1 MAIGETY
8 EEFVKKFDKNAK
20 KTTDDCYTP
29 QAVYDAVLNYVL
41 QRWPEETANARIIRP
56 FYPGGDYEN
65 EEYGDGCVVV
75 DNPPFSM
82 FSRIVRFYGRM
93 EIPFFLFAPS
103 NTAFQPFHSEAFNFT
118 ILMTNTK
125 ITYENGAR
133 VPTSFVTNLP
143 SENIVESVPEL
154 RAAIRDASPVYKM
167 KGAGSHRGT
176 IYPPEI
182 YTAAALC
189 NYAGY
194 TDFAISRKSSRIL
207 SHRGDSNYF
216 GCALVISDTA
226 RARLDEDIA
235 RAREVKLGEKNM
247 VPLSEE
253 ARRAIDELNAAEQS
267 AQ

>member
-1 MAIGETY
+1 MAKGETY

-41 QRWPEETANARIIRP
+41 RRWPEETANARIIRP

-65 EEYGDGCVVV
+65 EEYGDGCIVV

-82 FSRIVRFYGRM
+82 FSRIVRFYGRRG
-93 EIPFFLFAPS
+93 IPFFLFAPAK
-103 NTAFQPFHSEAFNFT
+103 TALTPFYSEVFKFT
-118 ILMTNTK
+118 ILMANTT
-125 ITYENGAR
+125 IVYENGAE
-133 VPTSFVTNLP
+133 VYTSFVTNMP

-154 RAAIRDASPVYKM
+154 RAAIMEASPVYKK
-167 KGAGSHRGT
+167 KGAGSKRRT
-176 IYPPEI
+176 ITTPGI

-207 SHRGDSNYF
+207 SHRRDSNYF
-216 GCALVISDTA
+216 GGALVLSDTA
-226 RARLDEDIA
+226 RARLDEEIA
-235 RAREVKLGEKNM
+235 RAREVKLGENK
-247 VPLSEE
+247 VVSLSDE

>member
-29 QAVYDAVLNYVL
+29 QAVYDAVLKYVL
-41 QRWPEETANARIIRP
+41 QRWPEETANARILRP

-75 DNPPFSM
+75 DNPPFSI
-82 FSRIVRFYGRM
+82 FSRIVRFYGRRG
-93 EIPFFLFAPS
+93 IPFFLFAPS

-167 KGAGSHRGT
+167 KGAGSNRGT
-176 IYPPEI
+176 IYPPK
-182 YTAAALC
+182 YTPPLLSVIMLATL
-189 NYAGY
+189 
-194 TDFAISRKSSRIL
+194 IL
-207 SHRGDSNYF
+207 
-216 GCALVISDTA
+216 
-226 RARLDEDIA
+226 
-235 RAREVKLGEKNM
+235 
-247 VPLSEE
+247 P
-253 ARRAIDELNAAEQS
+253 
-267 AQ
+267 

>member
-1 MAIGETY
+1 MAKGETY

-41 QRWPEETANARIIRP
+41 QRWPKETANARILRP

-75 DNPPFSM
+75 DNPPFSI
-82 FSRIVRFYGRM
+82 FSRIVRFYGRRG
-93 EIPFFLFAPS
+93 IPFFLFAPA
-103 NTAFQPFHSEAFNFT
+103 NTAFTPFYSEAFNFT
-118 ILMTNTK
+118 ILMTDSR
-125 ITYENGAR
+125 IVYENGSK
-133 VPTSFVTNLP
+133 VHTSFVTNLP

-154 RAAIRDASPVYKM
+154 RAAIREACPVNNTKR
-167 KGAGSHRGT
+167 AGSNRGT
-176 IYPPEI
+176 IYPAEI

-207 SHRGDSNYF
+207 SNRGNINYF
-216 GCALVISDTA
+216 GGALVISDTA
-226 RARLDEDIA
+226 RASLDEDIA
-235 RAREVKLGEKNM
+235 RAREVKLGDNKV